1 MGESV
6 QPLLSVG
13 KKSNHFFSFREH
25 VEDLQQDRVT
35 LIWGGVPFVSYLEKD
50 QKVIPNT
57 LAVGLVAAGMR
68 QTDVSEVLGINPR
81 QLQRYVRGDTSLE
94 KNPGR
99 PPVVTEEIG
108 EFVKEEYTRICSKG
122 PRRWRREVSEAVVA
136 KFHLTLKPSTL
147 SALVAE
153 LSGGSSSTKGD
164 EGGDSRAEEL
174 CMETEKEEWPGE
186 AETLPESPAT
196 ESELSDSNCRP
207 TVVPLRLPE
216 DPTEVPEALK
226 RPGAIGPEEGGFTL
240 GWELLE
246 ERLRQGIY
254 SRYAGGFLLNPFIAR
269 MMEGVLKEERPSH
282 PATQI
287 SFQSYLLTFLQ
298 MNTFECNN
306 YESVQELH
314 ADEFGPLA
322 GLVRSPSINT
332 LYRIT
337 PEFLSQLEPVQF
349 NQLIASN
356 YLNNLAVGSWLF
368 YVDGHFERY
377 FGSKRM
383 LRDYHAQSHQV
394 QKGYSQYALST
405 QEGSPF
411 LLFDSDSMVSFQDS
425 IGLLVERLLA
435 LMPEGTCGR
444 IVFDR
449 GGYDRKLMARF
460 GGEEARSRQF
470 AAHYISWDQ
479 FDDTDYS
486 GYELDWQE
494 MVLELKG
501 NDPSHPR
508 YLELKVAEA
517 PQEVQRGI
525 WAESSPVKN
534 HRKLILRRDYK
545 HHGEERVLCT
555 PFCTSDHE
563 SAAPDLVAQLCLRW
577 RQENVFKIV
586 DGDYGFDNISTYRI
600 KPYSPETVMDFPPS
614 LQELLSERMI
624 ANPDRRRAKAACDR
638 IEAVLRRIAHR
649 MERLRRGEKLRKDQS
664 KLKLPNDQH
673 ALKKLYEEHLR
684 EFQRLD
690 SERLQK
696 PGKVNRLQYLC
707 ENGYD
712 RLDFSKKWV
721 LDILRATAHNIRRMA
736 LNTWMGVY
744 PNWRD
749 YTQRFRDLLR
759 VGGYLQLKGKV
770 LHVELK
776 AMQQPR
782 YQEAAEA
789 FAKKIHKL
797 SPATFGIGPF
807 SIRFSFKNT
816 TN

>member
-50 QKVIPNT
+50 QKVIPNA

-287 SFQSYLLTFLQ
+287 SFQSYLLT
-298 MNTFECNN
+298 
-306 YESVQELH
+306 
-314 ADEFGPLA
+314 
-322 GLVRSPSINT
+322 
-332 LYRIT
+332 
-337 PEFLSQLEPVQF
+337 
-349 NQLIASN
+349 
-356 YLNNLAVGSWLF
+356 
-368 YVDGHFERY
+368 
-377 FGSKRM
+377 
-383 LRDYHAQSHQV
+383 
-394 QKGYSQYALST
+394 
-405 QEGSPF
+405 
-411 LLFDSDSMVSFQDS
+411 
-425 IGLLVERLLA
+425 
-435 LMPEGTCGR
+435 
-444 IVFDR
+444 
-449 GGYDRKLMARF
+449 
-460 GGEEARSRQF
+460 
-470 AAHYISWDQ
+470 
-479 FDDTDYS
+479 
-486 GYELDWQE
+486 
-494 MVLELKG
+494 
-501 NDPSHPR
+501 
-508 YLELKVAEA
+508 
-517 PQEVQRGI
+517 
-525 WAESSPVKN
+525 
-534 HRKLILRRDYK
+534 
-545 HHGEERVLCT
+545 
-555 PFCTSDHE
+555 
-563 SAAPDLVAQLCLRW
+563 
-577 RQENVFKIV
+577 
-586 DGDYGFDNISTYRI
+586 
-600 KPYSPETVMDFPPS
+600 
-614 LQELLSERMI
+614 
-624 ANPDRRRAKAACDR
+624 
-638 IEAVLRRIAHR
+638 
-649 MERLRRGEKLRKDQS
+649 
-664 KLKLPNDQH
+664 
-673 ALKKLYEEHLR
+673 
-684 EFQRLD
+684 
-690 SERLQK
+690 
-696 PGKVNRLQYLC
+696 
-707 ENGYD
+707 
-712 RLDFSKKWV
+712 
-721 LDILRATAHNIRRMA
+721 
-736 LNTWMGVY
+736 
-744 PNWRD
+744 
-749 YTQRFRDLLR
+749 
-759 VGGYLQLKGKV
+759 
-770 LHVELK
+770 
-776 AMQQPR
+776 
-782 YQEAAEA
+782 
-789 FAKKIHKL
+789 
-797 SPATFGIGPF
+797 
-807 SIRFSFKNT
+807 
-816 TN
+816 